1 MGEKLTFRKLR
12 ADEIEVRVKSVSE
25 KGASALI
32 YKTARTDMDILD
44 ETVGAER
51 WYNDYKEIK
60 GNLFCGICVD
70 GVMKWDCGVES
81 RDDGEGNEKKGEASD
96 SFKRAGFRW
105 GIGRELYTA
114 PFIWLNVKTEKNSK
128 GSWIVSNFAT
138 FSVKSIGYDGNRIGS
153 LSIVDDKSGAV
164 VYTFPRG
171 GKQAHDEP
179 KYEPQEELKPERTE
193 EDSAAIADAI
203 DKVQIE
209 ILQIAQAA
217 GRDESAVARF
227 AEKLILDNFSKT
239 VKYKDMNLGFLI
251 TVKNA
256 LIKKIDAEN
265 AK

>member
-1 MGEKLTFRKLR
+1 MSDKLTFRKLN
-12 ADEIEVRVKSVSE
+12 ADEIEVRVKSVTE

-70 GVMKWDCGVES
+70 GVMKWDCGIES

-114 PFIWLNVKTEKNSK
+114 PFIWLNVETEKNSK
-128 GSWIVSNFAT
+128 GNWIVPNFAT
-138 FSVKSIGYDGNRIGS
+138 FSVKSIGYDGNRIS
-153 LSIVDDKSGAV
+153 SISIVDDKSGEV

-171 GKQAHDEP
+171 SKQPHDEP
-179 KYEPQEELKPERTE
+179 KDKPQDDPKPERTE
-193 EDSAAIADAI
+193 EETSTVKKATDGLRA
-203 DKVQIE
+203 K
-209 ILQIAQAA
+209 ILKTVRDA
-217 GRDESAVARF
+217 GRDEKKAVMYVEGEY
-227 AEKLILDNFSKT
+227 EKQYRVFVNFD
-239 VKYKDMNLGFLI
+239 DMNLGQLAFCQGVINKMLG
-251 TVKNA
+251 VK
-256 LIKKIDAEN
+256 
-265 AK
+265 

>member
-1 MGEKLTFRKLR
+1 MSEKLTFRKLR

-44 ETVGAER
+44 ETVGAAR

-128 GSWIVSNFAT
+128 GNWIVSNFAT
-138 FSVKSIGYDGNRIGS
+138 FSVKSIGYEGTRISS
-153 LSIVDDKSGAV
+153 LSIIDDKSGET
-164 VYTFPRG
+164 VYTFPRSG
-171 GKQAHDEP
+171 SKPKDSKSVPAEHKDE
-179 KYEPQEELKPERTE
+179 EPAKPSEFVGAE
-193 EDSAAIADAI
+193 AAKLRKLII
-203 DKVQIE
+203 D
-209 ILQIAQAA
+209 LGASA
-217 GRDESAVARF
+217 GRDEAKVRMF
-227 AEKLILDNFSKT
+227 AEELVERATKTFVKFDDMDVGILTK
-239 VKYKDMNLGFLI
+239 V
-251 TVKNA
+251 
-256 LIKKIDAEN
+256 KIDLAN
-265 AK
+265 KIAGK